1 MGSEREKD
9 GLGKSLEFQER
20 GVSRKRKLVRV
31 SNATEKMGKIRTL
44 HAHEAGP
51 LGGHG
56 SPGGAFHNM
65 GGEAKG

>member
-1 MGSEREKD
+1 M
-9 GLGKSLEFQER
+9 
-20 GVSRKRKLVRV
+20 

-56 SPGGAFHNM
+56 SPGGAFHDM
-65 GGEAKG
+65 GGEAKGWVDKDEQTVGVGPVASSCEGKWEEFAIK